1 MKKNIYDFNQSITNQ
16 GSHQETIIDSKKSTS
31 LEVKEIWNYRWMLM
45 NLIKNNILL
54 PYNETFLNIIWVILR
69 PAIIVLVMVTI
80 KNRSGASMGVDIPYV
95 LFLFSG
101 IIVWWL
107 FSESVSGAAAGM
119 QRYKSLLTKVY
130 FPRLITVIVPVLSNL
145 GNFLIQFCGLLFLI
159 YYYETGID
167 YELFFLPL
175 LYLNVI
181 FLSFSLGFIF
191 SILNLILKDF
201 EKGLTYTLYVGFF
214 VSPILY
220 TIDIVPEDYR
230 TLYLLINPI
239 APILEN
245 IRQVLNDEIN
255 VNFFL
260 MFQSWSLTILLLF
273 IGIKIFVSQHEKLIE
288 RL

>member
-1 MKKNIYDFNQSITNQ
+1 M
-16 GSHQETIIDSKKSTS
+16 
-31 LEVKEIWNYRWMLM
+31 
-45 NLIKNNILL
+45 
-54 PYNETFLNIIWVILR
+54 
-69 PAIIVLVMVTI
+69 
-80 KNRSGASMGVDIPYV
+80 
-95 LFLFSG
+95 
-101 IIVWWL
+101 
-107 FSESVSGAAAGM
+107 
-119 QRYKSLLTKVY
+119 
-130 FPRLITVIVPVLSNL
+130 
-145 GNFLIQFCGLLFLI
+145 FLI